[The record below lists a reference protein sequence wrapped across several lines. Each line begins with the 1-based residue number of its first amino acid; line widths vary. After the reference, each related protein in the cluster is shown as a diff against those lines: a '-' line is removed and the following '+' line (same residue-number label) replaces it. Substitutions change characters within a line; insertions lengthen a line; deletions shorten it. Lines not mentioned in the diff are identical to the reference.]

1 MKEITLAEAAAR
13 TGLSPSTLKHQAR
26 SGRLKARLVTARMY
40 VVSERELARY
50 MRDHS
55 RRPVAPESELELR
68 AAYGDR

>member
-26 SGRLKARLVTARMY
+26 SGRLKARLVSRTY

-50 MRDHS
+50 MRDHA

-68 AAYGDR
+68 AAWGDR